1 MMPNGRTGKFR
12 LCTNFDQGLA
22 LLSDLND
29 YPMDQD
35 VHDSIRR
42 VRAKPCDVDFDIQV
56 EASEE
61 LYVAQ
66 PPFSLVRQYMSKI
79 LNSVRKIYSKAV
91 ITNIEQTA
99 SKQIHKH
106 QVYFS
111 LQRLYWLLCVW
122 LCSRLRNVDGINF
135 SWTAPKVHLPA
146 VFHVCQ
152 TT

>member
-1 MMPNGRTGKFR
+1 MRNGRTGKFR

-56 EASEE
+56 EATEE

-66 PPFSLVRQYMSKI
+66 LPFSLVRQYMSKYQI
-79 LNSVRKIYSKAV
+79 L
-91 ITNIEQTA
+91 
-99 SKQIHKH
+99 
-106 QVYFS
+106 
-111 LQRLYWLLCVW
+111 
-122 LCSRLRNVDGINF
+122 
-135 SWTAPKVHLPA
+135 
-146 VFHVCQ
+146 
-152 TT
+152 